1 MSATDPLELQI
12 DAFAQYLADERRAS
26 ARTVETYIRDLRSF
40 RDYVREEGLP
50 ADAGKLDI
58 VALRGFLAS
67 LFGSNQA
74 STMKKKVSAIRSLFK
89 FLLKRHIIEQNPAS
103 GLRSPK
109 ISQSL
114 PRFLT
119 VEQAFRVMDAPP
131 KEEKRAKPLKVRDQA
146 LLETLYATG
155 VRVSELAGMN
165 LDHCDF
171 TESEVRVLGKGG
183 KERIVPL
190 GKSAVEAIR
199 AYLPER
205 GGLLEKAKQGEPDAL
220 WLSRNGRR
228 LGVRQ
233 VQNIVRRHGTL
244 GAGRGDLHPH
254 AMRHTCATH
263 LLDAGADLRSI
274 QELLGHSS
282 LSTTQRYT
290 HVSVDRLMEVYDRA
304 HPLARDKTRG
314 G

>member
-1 MSATDPLELQI
+1 MSATDPLDQQI
-12 DAFAQYLADERRAS
+12 DTFAQYLADERRSS

-40 RDYVREEGLP
+40 GDYVRDQGLP
-50 ADAGKLDI
+50 ADARKLDI
-58 VALRGFLAS
+58 VALRGFLSS
-67 LFGSNQA
+67 LFRSNQA
-74 STMKKKVSAIRSLFK
+74 STMKKKVSAIRSFFK
-89 FLLKRHIIEQNPAS
+89 FLLKRHIIDQNPAS

-109 ISQSL
+109 VGQSL

-119 VEQAFRVMDAPP
+119 VDQAFRVMDSPP
-131 KEEKRAKPLKVRDQA
+131 KEEKRAKSLRARDQA
-146 LLETLYATG
+146 LLETLYGTG
-155 VRVSELAGMN
+155 VRVSELASMN

-183 KERIVPL
+183 KERIVPF
-190 GKSAVEAIR
+190 GKCAIEAIR
-199 AYLPER
+199 AYLPAR
-205 GGLLEKAKQGEPDAL
+205 GGLLAKAKEGNPDAL
-220 WLSRNGRR
+220 WLSQSGRR
-228 LGVRQ
+228 LSVRQ

-254 AMRHTCATH
+254 AMRHSCATH

-304 HPLARDKTRG
+304 HPLARDKAG
-314 G
+314 SG

>member
-1 MSATDPLELQI
+1 MSASDPLERQI
-12 DAFAQYLADERRAS
+12 DAFAQYLADERRSS
-26 ARTVETYIRDLRSF
+26 AGTVETYVRDLRSF
-40 RDYVREEGLP
+40 REFLREQGLP
-50 ADAGKLDI
+50 LDARELDI

-67 LFGSNQA
+67 LFRTNQA
-74 STMKKKVSAIRSLFK
+74 STMKKKVSAIRSFFK
-89 FLLKRHIIEQNPAS
+89 FLLKRHLIDQNPAS

-109 ISQSL
+109 IAKSL

-119 VEQAFRVMDAPP
+119 VDQAFRVMDAPP
-131 KEEKRAKPLKVRDQA
+131 KEEKRAKPLMLRDQA
-146 LLETLYATG
+146 LLETLYGTG
-155 VRVSELAGMN
+155 VRVGELAAMN

-171 TESEVRVLGKGG
+171 TESSVRVLGKGG

-190 GKSAVEAIR
+190 GKSSAEALEV
-199 AYLPER
+199 YLPAR
-205 GGLLEKAKQGEPDAL
+205 RSLLVKAKQGNPDAL
-220 WLSRNGRR
+220 WLSQSGKR
-228 LGVRQ
+228 LSVRQ
-233 VQNIVRRHGTL
+233 VQNIVRRHGTN

-304 HPLARDKTRG
+304 HPLAKDKASDG
-314 G
+314 

>member
-1 MSATDPLELQI
+1 MGATDPLEQQI
-12 DAFAQYLADERRAS
+12 DAFAQYLGDERRSS
-26 ARTVETYIRDLRSF
+26 ALTVETYIRDLRSF
-40 RDYVREEGLP
+40 RSYVREQGLP
-50 ADAGKLDI
+50 ADARGLDI

-67 LFGSNQA
+67 LFRDNQA
-74 STMKKKVSAIRSLFK
+74 STMKKKVSAIRSFFK
-89 FLLKRHIIEQNPAS
+89 FLLKRQVIIQNPAS

-109 ISQSL
+109 IAKSL

-119 VEQAFRVMDAPP
+119 VDQAFRVMDAPP
-131 KEEKRAKPLKVRDQA
+131 KEEKRAKPLKARDQA
-146 LLETLYATG
+146 LLETLYGTG
-155 VRVSELAGMN
+155 VRVGELAGMN
-165 LDHCDF
+165 IEHCDLS
-171 TESEVRVLGKGG
+171 ESSVRVLGKGG

-190 GKSAVEAIR
+190 GKSAVEAIKD
-199 AYLPER
+199 YLPARR
-205 GGLLEKAKQGEPDAL
+205 GLQVKAEDCDPDAL
-220 WLSRNGRR
+220 WLSRTGRR
-228 LGVRQ
+228 LSVRQ

-244 GAGRGDLHPH
+244 GAGRSDLHPH

-282 LSTTQRYT
+282 LSTTQKYT

-304 HPLARDKTRG
+304 HPLAKDKAG

>member
-1 MSATDPLELQI
+1 MSATDPLEQQI
-12 DAFAQYLADERRAS
+12 DAFAQYLADERRSS

-40 RDYVREEGLP
+40 RDYIRDQGLP
-50 ADAGKLDI
+50 ADARKLDI
-58 VALRGFLAS
+58 VALRGFLS
-67 LFGSNQA
+67 TLFGSNQA
-74 STMKKKVSAIRSLFK
+74 STIKKKVSSIRSFFK
-89 FLLKRHIIEQNPAS
+89 FLLKRQIIDQNPAS

-109 ISQSL
+109 IAKSL
-114 PRFLT
+114 PRFLS
-119 VEQAFRVMDAPP
+119 VDQAFRVMEAPP
-131 KEEKRAKPLKVRDQA
+131 KEDKRAKLFKVRDQA
-146 LLETLYATG
+146 LLETLYGTG

-165 LDHCDF
+165 LEHCDF
-171 TESEVRVLGKGG
+171 TELEVRVLGKGG

-205 GGLLEKAKQGEPDAL
+205 GALLEKAKAGDLDAL
-220 WLSRNGRR
+220 WLSRGGRR
-228 LGVRQ
+228 LSVRQ

-282 LSTTQRYT
+282 LSTTQKYT

-304 HPLARDKTRG
+304 HPLAREKAGDG
-314 G
+314 

>member
-1 MSATDPLELQI
+1 MRTTDPLDQQI
-12 DAFAQYLADERRAS
+12 DAFAQYLADERRSS

-40 RDYVREEGLP
+40 RDYIREQGLP
-50 ADAGKLDI
+50 ADARALDI
-58 VALRGFLAS
+58 VALRGFLS
-67 LFGSNQA
+67 GLFRSNQA
-74 STMKKKVSAIRSLFK
+74 STMKKKVSAIRSFFK
-89 FLLKRHIIEQNPAS
+89 FLLKRQIIDRNPAS

-109 ISQSL
+109 IGKSL

-119 VEQAFRVMDAPP
+119 VDQAFRVMGSPP
-131 KEEKRAKPLKVRDQA
+131 KEAQRAKPLRARDLA
-146 LLETLYATG
+146 LLETLYGTG
-155 VRVSELAGMN
+155 VRVGELASMN
-165 LDHCDF
+165 IGHCDL
-171 TESEVRVLGKGG
+171 TESSVRVLGKGG

-190 GKSAVEAIR
+190 GKSSTESIM

-205 GGLLEKAKQGEPDAL
+205 QGLLAKAKEGDPDAL
-220 WLSRNGRR
+220 WLSRTGRR
-228 LGVRQ
+228 LSIRQ

-290 HVSVDRLMEVYDRA
+290 HVSMDRLMEVYDKA
-304 HPLARDKTRG
+304 HPLARENTG
-314 G
+314 GG

>member
-1 MSATDPLELQI
+1 MRASDPLERQI
-12 DAFAQYLADERRAS
+12 DAFAQYLADERRS
-26 ARTVETYIRDLRSF
+26 SPRTVETYVRDLRSF
-40 RDYVREEGLP
+40 REFVREQGLP
-50 ADAGKLDI
+50 LDARELDL
-58 VALRGFLAS
+58 VALRGFLGS
-67 LFGSNQA
+67 LFRTNQA
-74 STMKKKVSAIRSLFK
+74 STMKKKVSAIRSFFK
-89 FLLKRHIIEQNPAS
+89 FLLKRHLIDQNPAS

-109 ISQSL
+109 IAKSL

-119 VEQAFRVMDAPP
+119 VDQAFRVMDAPP
-131 KEEKRAKPLKVRDQA
+131 KEENRAKPLMVRDQA
-146 LLETLYATG
+146 LLETLYGTG
-155 VRVSELAGMN
+155 VRVGELAGMN
-165 LDHCDF
+165 VDHCDF
-171 TESEVRVLGKGG
+171 SASSVRVLGKGG

-190 GKSAVEAIR
+190 GRSSVEALQL
-199 AYLPER
+199 YLPAR
-205 GGLLEKAKQGEPDAL
+205 RGLLVKAKEGDADAL
-220 WLSRNGRR
+220 WLSRNGKR
-228 LGVRQ
+228 LSVRQ

-304 HPLARDKTRG
+304 HPLAKDKASDG
-314 G
+314 

>member
-1 MSATDPLELQI
+1 MSATDPLAQQI
-12 DAFAQYLADERRAS
+12 DAFARYLADERRSS

-40 RDYVREEGLP
+40 ADYVRDQGLP
-50 ADAGKLDI
+50 ADARKLDI
-58 VALRGFLAS
+58 VALRGFLSS
-67 LFGSNQA
+67 LFRSNQA
-74 STMKKKVSAIRSLFK
+74 STMKKKVSAIRSFFK
-89 FLLKRHIIEQNPAS
+89 FLLKRRIVDQNPAS

-109 ISQSL
+109 IAKSL

-131 KEEKRAKPLKVRDQA
+131 KEDKRAKPLKARDQA
-146 LLETLYATG
+146 LLETLYGTG

-165 LDHCDF
+165 IDHCDF
-171 TESEVRVLGKGG
+171 TESQVRVLGKGG
-183 KERIVPL
+183 KERVVPL
-190 GKSAVEAIR
+190 GKSAVEAIQ
-199 AYLPER
+199 AYLPDR
-205 GGLLEKAKQGEPDAL
+205 NGLFEKVKDGDRDAL

-228 LGVRQ
+228 LSVRQ

-244 GAGRGDLHPH
+244 GAGRSDLHPH

-304 HPLARDKTRG
+304 HPLARDKPG
-314 G
+314 GG